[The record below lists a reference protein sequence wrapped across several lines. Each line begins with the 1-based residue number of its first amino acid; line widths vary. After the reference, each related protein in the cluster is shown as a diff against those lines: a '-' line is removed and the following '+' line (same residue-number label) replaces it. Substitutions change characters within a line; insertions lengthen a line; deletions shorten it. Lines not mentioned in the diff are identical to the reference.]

1 MNLDLVR
8 RGHLVVEPKH
18 LTHQGATSVA
28 LVVDAVHP
36 SLRLFH
42 HIEAIATMAYLLL
55 PSLSIVDLAE
65 GGVTAVPLIDLAL
78 LIRRDLDEVILV
90 GRALLLLAVRH
101 ASLDLILLLVL
112 TFLHLTA
119 VAIDEVGIERLKILQ
134 HQLLCHRLVCLSSL
148 LRLALGSLPL
158 RWKPDGLVHSPCDRP
173 LLLIRRLEDA
183 TLRRFRAI

>member
-90 GRALLLLAVRH
+90 GRALLLLTVRH

-134 HQLLCHRLVCLSSL
+134 QPTVLINNMMKQRKRRRRRRRRVA
-148 LRLALGSLPL
+148 RRVLPPPVS
-158 RWKPDGLVHSPCDRP
+158 RTS
-173 LLLIRRLEDA
+173 
-183 TLRRFRAI
+183 